1 MSHPP
6 MPPCLD
12 PVIQPL
18 LQALYEQMSE
28 WEGMAQDPLAVW
40 AREVAWRLLE
50 SSPDANLQVD
60 EVLTAAD
67 CAFRSIMCSQSWIEL
82 LREVLLRPEGFARTL
97 LLMMHGNARR
107 RPSGC
112 PESTRLH

>member
-1 MSHPP
+1 
-6 MPPCLD
+6 MPTCFD

-18 LQALYEQMSE
+18 LQALQEQMSE
-28 WEGMAQDPLAVW
+28 WEGIADDPLSVW

-50 SSPDANLQVD
+50 SSPDADLRAD

-67 CAFRSIMCSQSWIEL
+67 CAFRSIMCSQSWHEL
-82 LREVLLRPEGFARTL
+82 LREVLLRPEGFAHTL

-112 PESTRLH
+112 QETSRLH